1 MGVSDLTLLQEYG
14 VEQKRRALSYNTIKR
29 RRQTLSLFA
38 RWLGNGLL
46 GASTE
51 QIEEWLDSLGV
62 SARTRSLY
70 LSYLSTFYGWCVRS
84 GQLVDNPVDSILRP
98 KVPRTL
104 PRPISDESLVLA
116 VTQATPRMRC
126 WLLLA
131 SLGGLR
137 AGEIA
142 RLRREDVLE
151 TYDPPMLRIAGKGGH
166 TRLVPLHP
174 DVLSALRRYELPRVG
189 WMWPGKRGSILP
201 ETVTHKV
208 SDYLHGLE
216 IDATCHQL
224 RHWFGSHLYHQSH
237 DLRMTQEMMGHAS
250 VTTTSGY
257 VAWSPSDAVVA
268 VNGLSV
274 R

>member
-1 MGVSDLTLLQEYG
+1 MGVADVTLLQEYS
-14 VEQKRRALSYNTIKR
+14 VEQKRRALSTNTIKR

-51 QIEEWLDSLGV
+51 RIEEWLDSLGV
-62 SARTRSLY
+62 SPRTRSLY
-70 LSYLSTFYGWCVRS
+70 LSYLSTFYGWTVRA
-84 GQLVDNPVDSILRP
+84 GHLTENPVDAILRP
-98 KVPRTL
+98 KIPRTL
-104 PRPISDESLVLA
+104 PRPISDEALVLA
-116 VTQATPRMRC
+116 VTKADSRMRC

-151 TYDPPMLRIAGKGGH
+151 TYDPPMLRVAGKGGH

-174 DVLSALRRYELPRVG
+174 DILRALRMYELPRVG
-189 WMWPGKRGSILP
+189 WLWPGKRGSVLP
-201 ETVTHKV
+201 ESVTHRV
-208 SDYLHGLE
+208 SDYLHSLD

-224 RHWFGSHLYHQSH
+224 RHWFGTHLYASSL
-237 DLRMTQEMMGHAS
+237 DLRMTQEMMGHQS
-250 VTTTSGY
+250 PTTTAGY
-257 VAWSPSDAVVA
+257 VAWSPADAVSA
-268 VNGLSV
+268 VNGLAV